1 MIRVNVLDRLIHDV
15 YHDTLYELVCYNVS
29 APELEEYSDW
39 NELYDKKFYELI
51 GYELLHTKGQLYII
65 FNKESDITAFLLRWG

>member
-39 NELYDKKFYELI
+39 NELYDKKF
-51 GYELLHTKGQLYII
+51 
-65 FNKESDITAFLLRWG
+65 